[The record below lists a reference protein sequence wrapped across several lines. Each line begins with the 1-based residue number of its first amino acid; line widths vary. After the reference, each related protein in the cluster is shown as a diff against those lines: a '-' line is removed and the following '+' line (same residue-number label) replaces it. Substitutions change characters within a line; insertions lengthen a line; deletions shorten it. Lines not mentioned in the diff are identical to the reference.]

1 MSSTSMM
8 SSIFSSEPDSAGFSF
23 ENARRNLFLKESGY
37 VPPKMTKTGTTIC
50 ALIFKDGV
58 VYGADTR
65 STGGDMVANK
75 HVLKIHQLAPN
86 IIACGA
92 GTSADCDKVTDLVKS
107 QLKLHRLETGRQS
120 RVVTA
125 DRLITQRLFQYQGHI
140 SAYLLV
146 GGMDATGP
154 HLYSVSAHGSTS
166 PKLFTATGSG
176 MLGAMA
182 ELESRYKENM
192 SEEEAKELVKD
203 AILAGIFNDNGSGS
217 DVDLAVVKANDNLE
231 IIRGY
236 VKPNKKGE
244 RKNKYTYP
252 KGTTAIIS
260 EVVKPIIIQ
269 EHQAQPLV
277 QPMET

>member
-1 MSSTSMM
+1 MSTSVLSPEME
-8 SSIFSSEPDSAGFSF
+8 SPCGFNF
-23 ENARRNLFLKESGY
+23 ENARRNLHLKASGF
-37 VPPKMTKTGTTIC
+37 VPPKVTKTGTTIC
-50 ALIFKDGV
+50 ALIYRDGV

-65 STGGDMVANK
+65 STGGDMVADK
-75 HVLKIHQLAPN
+75 AVHKIHQLAPN

-92 GTSADCDKVTDLVKS
+92 GTSADCDKVTQLIAS
-107 QLKLHRLETGRQS
+107 QLKLHRPETGRQS
-120 RVVTA
+120 RVATA
-125 DRLITQRLFQYQGHI
+125 DKLLTQRLFQYQGYI

-146 GGMDATGP
+146 GGVDVDGP
-154 HLYSVSAHGSTS
+154 HLYSLGAHGNTS

-182 ELESRYKENM
+182 ELETRYKENM
-192 SEEEAKELVKD
+192 AEEEAKELVKD

-217 DVDLAVVKANDNLE
+217 DVNLAIVRKNDDFE
-231 IIRGY
+231 IIEGY
-236 VKPNKKGE
+236 AKPNKKGE

-260 EVVKPIIIQ
+260 EVVKPIILDPNTQ
-269 EHQAQPLV
+269 ESTSQQ